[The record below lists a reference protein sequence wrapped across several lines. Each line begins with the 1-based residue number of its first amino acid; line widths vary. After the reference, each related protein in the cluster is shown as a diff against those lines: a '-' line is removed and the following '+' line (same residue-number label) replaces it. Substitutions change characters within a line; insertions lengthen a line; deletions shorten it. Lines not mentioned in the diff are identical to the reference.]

1 MGVGG
6 TTRRAPVSEAVRI
19 RAIAAGGD
27 GVGALAD
34 GRAVFVPRS
43 APGDLVELT
52 GVTLASRFARARI
65 GRLLEPS
72 SDRVEPA
79 CPHYDRDQC
88 GGCQLQ
94 HLGAEAQRAA
104 RRRLVADAFR
114 RIGHQEIAEPPLEPS
129 DLEWGY
135 RTRISL
141 AVRGRRIGFHRASR
155 PDEVFD
161 LERCAVAREE
171 LNTLW
176 AAVRAHRRL
185 LPRTGERLTLR
196 VERGG
201 GLHLMVQVRGTE
213 AWTGARELGRA
224 LSKAGVAVVIWW
236 WPEGGA
242 PRVLS
247 GARDP
252 YPATVFEQVHPAMGD
267 RVRGHAVAELGDVAG
282 RHIWDLYAGIG
293 ETTAAVLARGAL
305 VTSVEVD
312 RRAVALAERRG
323 PGEGVTRIAAR
334 VEDAI
339 ASLRPSDAVIVNPPR
354 TGLDES
360 VTRQLSVF
368 PSLRRCVYVSC
379 DPATLARDAARL
391 AAGYAVAS
399 VHGFDLFPQTAHVE
413 TVVRFE
419 RR

>member
-1 MGVGG
+1 M
-6 TTRRAPVSEAVRI
+6 SEAVRI

-43 APGDLVELT
+43 APGDLLELT

-65 GRLLEPS
+65 GRVLEPS
-72 SDRVEPA
+72 PDRVEPA

-94 HLGAEAQRAA
+94 HLAPEAQRAA

-114 RIGHQEIAEPPLEPS
+114 RIGRQEIAEPPLEPS

-141 AVRGRRIGFHRASR
+141 AVQGRRIGFHRASR
-155 PDEVFD
+155 PDQVFD

-176 AAVRAHRRL
+176 TAVRANRRL
-185 LPRTGERLTLR
+185 LPRNADRLTLR

-201 GLHLMVQVRGTE
+201 GLHLMVQVRGGE
-213 AWTGARELGRA
+213 AWTGAGELGRA
-224 LSKAGVAVVIWW
+224 LSRGGLEAVIWW

-267 RVRGHAVAELGDVAG
+267 RVRRHAVAELGEVAG
-282 RHIWDLYAGIG
+282 RHVWDLYAGIG
-293 ETTAAVLARGAL
+293 ETTAAVLDRGAT

-312 RRAVALAERRG
+312 GRAVALAGRRG
-323 PGEGVTRIAAR
+323 RCEGVTRIAAR
-334 VEDAI
+334 VEDVI
-339 ASLRPSDAVIVNPPR
+339 GSLPPADAVIVNPPR
-354 TGLDES
+354 AGLDAS
-360 VTRQLSVF
+360 VTRQLSAF
-368 PSLRRCVYVSC
+368 PSFRLVYVSC

-391 AAGYAVAS
+391 AGGYAVSS

-413 TVVRFE
+413 TVVRFD